1 MGYYEKLIEQKNEF
15 TSIYGPSL
23 EVRKGK
29 KGGHS
34 KSVKIESRI
43 GSSVFSFLCQFIFL
57 TKMDGCFCEI
67 CALNYTETLM
77 MKLPIFK
84 HKVQDV
90 DFTTSTFSQ
99 RFNVELIVANKP

>member
-1 MGYYEKLIEQKNEF
+1 MGYYEKLIEKKNEF

-23 EVRKGK
+23 RVRKGK
-29 KGGHS
+29 KRGHS

-67 CALNYTETLM
+67 CALNYTETL
-77 MKLPIFK
+77 
-84 HKVQDV
+84 Q
-90 DFTTSTFSQ
+90 
-99 RFNVELIVANKP
+99 N